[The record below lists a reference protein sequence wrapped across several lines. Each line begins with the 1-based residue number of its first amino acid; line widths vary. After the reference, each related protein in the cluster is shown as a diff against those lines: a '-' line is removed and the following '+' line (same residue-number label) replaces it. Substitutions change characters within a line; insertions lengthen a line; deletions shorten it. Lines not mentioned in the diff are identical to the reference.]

1 MTGSNSQYLQSTG
14 TVQAVQTDDPLLVDA
29 VLELETEI
37 EESGEP
43 PVEQGWG
50 ECCPWAEPLVCLG
63 PRALL
68 GLGK

>member
-37 EESGEP
+37 EESG
-43 PVEQGWG
+43 
-50 ECCPWAEPLVCLG
+50 
-63 PRALL
+63 
-68 GLGK
+68 